1 MKRREFFSKTATG
14 VGAAGFF
21 AASGPAAAARPAA
34 DAPLLTR
41 PLGGTGLRL
50 PVVNMGVMNA
60 DNPDLVRRAYERG
73 MRHFDT
79 AASYARGRNEEMVG
93 NVIRDLGVRDDV
105 VIATKVVS
113 SLQKRG
119 LDRAGLK
126 RAFLDIFEGSL
137 RRLKMDHVEILYIH
151 DALDLA
157 TVDNEGFL
165 DALAQAKKDGKARFV
180 GFSTHSNMAALLNEA
195 VRLGT
200 FDVVLVAFNYAL
212 AEDAALFEALR
223 AAAGKGLGLIAM
235 KTQCMQDWYKDFV
248 PAEGQGFYK
257 EGIVQ
262 SAVLKWALQPEFITC
277 AVPGF
282 TTFEELEA
290 DVAVARDIRFTPEDR
305 KFLEDRNVRLAMGT
319 CVQCRGCL
327 GSCPRGVD
335 VPVLMR
341 AYVYTRYP
349 NFGQARDAVDALP
362 AGAGLAVCADC
373 DACAARCRGRVDI
386 ARRIGELRTIFG

>member
-1 MKRREFFSKTATG
+1 MKRREFFSRTAG
-14 VGAAGFF
+14 GLGAAGLFG
-21 AASGPAAAARPAA
+21 AYGGVAAAPGPA

-41 PLGGTGLRL
+41 PLGRTGLKL

-93 NVIRDLGVRDDV
+93 NVIRELGARDDV

-113 SLQKRG
+113 ALQKRG

-126 RAFLDIFEGSL
+126 KAFLDVFEGSL
-137 RRLKMDHVEILYIH
+137 CRLKTDHVEILYIH

-180 GFSTHSNMAALLNEA
+180 GFSTHSNMAALLDEA

-200 FDVVLVAFNYAL
+200 YDVVLVAFNYAM
-212 AEDAALFEALR
+212 ADDVALFEALR
-223 AAAGKGLGLIAM
+223 AAAGKGIGLIAM
-235 KTQCMQDWYKDFV
+235 KTQCMQDWYREFV

-257 EGIVQ
+257 EGVVQ

-282 TTFEELEA
+282 TTFEELDA
-290 DVAVARDIRFTPEDR
+290 DVAVGRDIRLNPEDR

-327 GSCPRGVD
+327 GTCPSGVD
-335 VPVLMR
+335 IPALMR
-341 AYVYTRYP
+341 AYIYTRYP
-349 NFGQARDAVDALP
+349 NFAQARDTVDSLP
-362 AGAGLAVCADC
+362 AGSGLA
-373 DACAARCRGRVDI
+373 ACGACGACSARCRGRVDI
-386 ARRIGELRTIFG
+386 ARRIGELRTVFG